1 MSLPF
6 LSIENGNPSLT
17 SMCKSEIT
25 LIFIPFNYTS
35 DLYNWSIKWKLLFT
49 EEAIPSDFDLID
61 KSYDFDTELKRYT
74 PTVEFAKYAFNKLNS
89 EIFESKLPINKVT
102 FKTKSFS
109 EVIKD
114 ALGCVIPNE
123 RGKSGYIWKYDLYL
137 NTNIKLS
144 IHRWYEVVLHEMFHI
159 YEDECF
165 PENKTKPKYDPPP
178 TENGFHIN
186 ARKPN
191 NMVSMFLQHLT
202 EILIWTMRN
211 RRMNR
216 MTNVKIQMM
225 SI

>member
-1 MSLPF
+1 M
-6 LSIENGNPSLT
+6 
-17 SMCKSEIT
+17 
-25 LIFIPFNYTS
+25 
-35 DLYNWSIKWKLLFT
+35 FT

-178 TENGFHIN
+178 HGEWFSHQCEKAKQYGFNVSSTFNGDFDMDDEKQTNESYDECQNSDDEHM
-186 ARKPN
+186 R
-191 NMVSMFLQHLT
+191 
-202 EILIWTMRN
+202 EIRRIYGDSLIFVKK
-211 RRMNR
+211 
-216 MTNVKIQMM
+216 TNSGYKYGIL
-225 SI
+225 